1 MSKIAVVLLNLGG
14 PQSLGGVRKFLF
26 NLFYDKQILRLP
38 NPFRWILA
46 HIISIARRQKAQSI
60 YKLLGGKSPIVE
72 ETLKQAEKLQK
83 ALENQQSE
91 YKVFICMKHS
101 EPNINDLKQKIK
113 EFNPDKMIG
122 LPLYPQF
129 SCTTTFSAINEIKD
143 TFKNIETKFIGCF
156 FNEPNFIESQIK
168 LINEAISQINIEKS
182 IVIFSAHSLPVK
194 IIEQGDPYQ
203 FQVEETV
210 KLILEKLPK
219 INYVIAY
226 QSKLGPVEWLKPS
239 TEDEITKAAE
249 KSQDIVLVPISFV
262 SEHSETLVELDIE
275 YAEIV
280 KGKNIKYVRVP
291 TTRTHE
297 DFIQSLKQLVL
308 NASKQEKQIS
318 SATGKRICDQKFKYC
333 LCN

>member
-14 PQSLGGVRKFLF
+14 PQSLKDVRKFLF

-38 NPFRWILA
+38 NPFRWLLA
-46 HIISIARRQKAQSI
+46 HIISIAREKKAQNI
-60 YKLLGGKSPIVE
+60 YKLLGGKSPIIE
-72 ETLKQAEKLQK
+72 ETLKQAEELQK
-83 ALENQQSE
+83 TLKNEKE
-91 YKVFICMKHS
+91 KYKIFTCMKHS
-101 EPNINDLKQKIK
+101 QPNINDLKEKIK
-113 EFNPDKMIG
+113 EFNPNKIIG

-129 SCTTTFSAINEIKD
+129 SCTTTFSAIQEIKN

-156 FNEPNFIESQIK
+156 FNEPNFIKSQVK
-168 LINEAISQINIEKS
+168 LINEAINQTNIEKS

-203 FQVEETV
+203 FQIEETV
-210 KLILEKLPK
+210 KLIVEKLPK

-226 QSKLGPVEWLKPS
+226 QSKIGPVEWLKPS
-239 TEDEITKAAE
+239 TEDEIKKATN
-249 KSQDIVLVPISFV
+249 KNQDIVLVPISFV

-280 KGKNIKYVRVP
+280 KNKGIKYVRVP
-291 TTRTHE
+291 TTRIHK
-297 DFIQSLKQLVL
+297 DFIESLKQLVL
-308 NASKQEKQIS
+308 NANKQEKQIT
-318 SATGKRICDQKFKYC
+318 SAIDKRICDQKFKYC